1 MPDELNV
8 FNENRPRLDLMDLP
22 FQGCDFCTRARQQ
35 WTTFEED
42 VDCMVPLTTRTL
54 TSESNTDA

>member
-1 MPDELNV
+1 
-8 FNENRPRLDLMDLP
+8 MDLP